1 MLYKKVLVTSEDVR
15 RINND
20 LINKKLETQLSDSD
34 EFFFN
39 YIKRVVGNRYDKK
52 SGSNVQRVEYNVRT
66 NV

>member
-1 MLYKKVLVTSEDVR
+1 MLYKKVFVTSEDVR

-34 EFFFN
+34 EIFFN
-39 YIKRVVGNRYDKK
+39 YIKKVVGNRYNKK
-52 SGSNVQRVEYNVRT
+52 GVSNVQRVECNVRA